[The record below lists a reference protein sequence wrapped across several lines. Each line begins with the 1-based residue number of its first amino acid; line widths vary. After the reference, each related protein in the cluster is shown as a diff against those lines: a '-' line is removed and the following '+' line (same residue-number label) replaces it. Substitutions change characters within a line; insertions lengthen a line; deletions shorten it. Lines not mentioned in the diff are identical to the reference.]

1 MEYNK
6 LYLNFISLTLT
17 RVTGGDDGARYN
29 GDKSA
34 EILELTDDASW
45 VKIGQMKNARSFFG
59 LSKVD
64 VPTFDNRC
72 Q

>member
-1 MEYNK
+1 MEYN
-6 LYLNFISLTLT
+6 LYLICTYLTLAG
-17 RVTGGDDGARYN
+17 VTGGRDDDSDNY
-29 GDKSA
+29 D
-34 EILELTDDASW
+34 EILELTDGASW

-64 VPTFDNRC
+64 VQNFDNRC

>member
-1 MEYNK
+1 MEYIK

-17 RVTGGDDGARYN
+17 RVTGGTGGYDGSDRS
-29 GDKSA
+29 D
-34 EILELTDDASW
+34 EILELRDDASW

-64 VPTFDNRC
+64 VQNFDNRC